1 MRSRELS
8 CSKSEQSG
16 IPIGQIGGVS
26 CALPCWRVPSEKW
39 SSSPTGEIYLS
50 EVEMSKHKRIS
61 FLANGTATGVEE
73 DERVRLSRK
82 WG

>member
-16 IPIGQIGGVS
+16 MPIGQIGGVS

-39 SSSPTGEIYLS
+39 SSSPTGEVDL
-50 EVEMSKHKRIS
+50 VLKHQQTQLKKMSFHLRRTQIHIK
-61 FLANGTATGVEE
+61 
-73 DERVRLSRK
+73 DD
-82 WG
+82 

>member
-16 IPIGQIGGVS
+16 MPIGQIGGVS

-39 SSSPTGEIYLS
+39 SSSPTGEIDFVLKQQQTQLKK
-50 EVEMSKHKRIS
+50 MSFHLRRTQI
-61 FLANGTATGVEE
+61 
-73 DERVRLSRK
+73 D
-82 WG
+82 